1 MAMALRKFIGAIR
14 AIIRGIEKRP
24 WIPMAVYLGVFTILV
39 IVSGLLIVNLVS
51 SRWRPM
57 PELTPTAK
65 LTIEKVANS
74 VYYVLRIVGAV
85 AVVGVPVVMLCARRF
100 IAAFYTL
107 IFGISGV
114 AASVMFLFVTAPL
127 WFAASIEIVN
137 AKEAVG
143 EKLEHVETYKDYSE
157 ASSVKSLRKI
167 LPPGATDI
175 MAVYKTYFQGSSI
188 NLRCS
193 ISMEDLMR
201 FAAERKYAFKEYN
214 LLDYGHGRDF
224 GWHDEDDALFS
235 QFPDIENGQVVNH
248 HPDGYLCCVAID
260 GYNGG
265 KRAEEELLYLYDV
278 KCSILWV
285 KCSR

>member
-1 MAMALRKFIGAIR
+1 MEVNVRSQVSAVVN
-14 AIIRGIEKRP
+14 GIEKRP
-24 WIPMAVYLGVFTILV
+24 WIPMVLYLGIFAILV
-39 IVSGLLIVNLVS
+39 IVSGLLVVNLIS

-65 LTIEKVANS
+65 LAIDKTATFLYS
-74 VYYVLRIVGAV
+74 VLRVAGAI
-85 AVVGVPVVMLCARRF
+85 AVVVVPVVMLCARRF
-100 IAAFYTL
+100 LVAFYTL

-114 AASVMFLFVTAPL
+114 AASMLFLFVTAPL
-127 WFAASIEIVN
+127 WFAASMEIVN

-175 MAVYKTYFQGSSI
+175 MAVYKMYFQGSSVD
-188 NLRCS
+188 LRCS
-193 ISMEDLMR
+193 ISKEDLMK
-201 FAAERKYAFKEYN
+201 FAAKRKYVFKEYN
-214 LLDYGHGRDF
+214 LLDYGYGRDF
-224 GWHDEDDALFS
+224 SWHNKDDTLFS
-235 QFPDIENGQVVNH
+235 QFPEIKDGQVKEH
-248 HPDGYLCCVAID
+248 HSEGYLSCVAID